1 MKNLPSFKMYSQQW
15 KRGEK
20 VREFWLTFVV
30 VQHSMGLFYLF
41 FTSSFFIFNK
51 TINTAEIDIYKK
63 IDLFG
68 EVLEKINK
76 EYVDEIDQSEG
87 MDSAINGLLQSLDPY
102 SSYMSPEIFEEMQ
115 TETSGEFGG
124 LGIEV
129 SMEAGVV
136 KVITPIDD
144 TPASKAG
151 IKAGDYIVKINDIQ
165 VQGKSL
171 SEAVDLMRG
180 PVGSGIE
187 LTVRR
192 RGAKKALTFNVVREV
207 IEVQSVKSEL
217 LENNIGY
224 LRLTS
229 FNDNSSQQIKK
240 QIKKL
245 KKNKNLNSYIL
256 DLRNNPGGLLSQAI
270 KISDFFLE
278 NGEIVSTKSRK
289 KSENRKW
296 FAKKGDILDGK
307 TLLVLINYG
316 SASASEIVAGAL
328 KDHKRAILVG
338 ENSYGKGSVQSIIP
352 LKNKGAIRLTVA
364 KYYLPS
370 GKSIS
375 EVGVRPD
382 IEVNEEGDNFR
393 IKTDTDN
400 QLNYAIKLLNG

>member
-1 MKNLPSFKMYSQQW
+1 MKKIQIYLIIFCTQ
-15 KRGEK
+15 
-20 VREFWLTFVV
+20 F
-30 VQHSMGLFYLF
+30 LF
-41 FTSSFFIFNK
+41 FK
-51 TINTAEIDIYKK
+51 QINSAEIDIYKK

-76 EYVDEIDQSEG
+76 EYVDEINQSES

-296 FAKKGDILDGK
+296 FAKKGDILEGK

-375 EVGVRPD
+375 QVGVRPD
-382 IEVNEEGDNFR
+382 IEVNEEGDDFR

>member
-1 MKNLPSFKMYSQQW
+1 MKKIQF
-15 KRGEK
+15 
-20 VREFWLTFVV
+20 FIII
-30 VQHSMGLFYLF
+30 F
-41 FTSSFFIFNK
+41 FTSFLFSQ
-51 TINTAEIDIYKK
+51 TINSAELDIYKK

-76 EYVDEIDQSEG
+76 EYVDETNQSEG
-87 MDSAINGLLQSLDPY
+87 MDAAINGLLQSLDPY
-102 SSYMSPEIFEEMQ
+102 SSYMSPEIFQEMQ

-136 KVITPIDD
+136 KVISPIDD

-151 IKAGDYIVKINDIQ
+151 IKAGDYIVKINNTQ

-192 RGAKKALTFNVVREV
+192 RGVKKALTFNIIREV
-207 IEVQSVKSEL
+207 IEVQSVKSDL

-224 LRLTS
+224 IRLTS
-229 FNDNSSQQIKK
+229 FNDNSSEQIKK
-240 QIKKL
+240 KIEKL
-245 KKNKNLNSYIL
+245 KKNKNVNAFIL

-296 FAKKGDILDGK
+296 FARKGDITDGK

-328 KDHKRAILVG
+328 KDHKRAIILG
-338 ENSYGKGSVQSIIP
+338 ESSYGKGSVQSIIP

-382 IEVNEEGDNFR
+382 IEVNEEGDDFR
-393 IKTDTDN
+393 IKTETDN

>member
-1 MKNLPSFKMYSQQW
+1 MRKI
-15 KRGEK
+15 
-20 VREFWLTFVV
+20 
-30 VQHSMGLFYLF
+30 
-41 FTSSFFIFNK
+41 FFIISIFFLKFSTFNPVVA
-51 TINTAEIDIYKK
+51 TENDVYKK

-76 EYVDEIDQSEG
+76 EYVDEINQSES
-87 MDSAINGLLQSLDPY
+87 MDAAIDGLLQSLDPY
-102 SSYMSPEIFEEMQ
+102 SAYMSPEIFNEMQ

-129 SMEAGVV
+129 NMESGVV
-136 KVITPIDD
+136 KVISPIDD
-144 TPASKAG
+144 TPASRAG
-151 IKAGDYIVKINDIQ
+151 IKAGDYIIKIDDIQ

-180 PVGSGIE
+180 PVGSSII

-192 RGAKKALTFNVVREV
+192 IGQKKALTFEIVRE
-207 IEVQSVKSEL
+207 IIQIKSVKADL
-217 LENNIGY
+217 LKNNVGY

-229 FNDNSSQQIKK
+229 FNENSGDQIRE
-240 QIKKL
+240 QIREFE
-245 KKNKNLNSYIL
+245 KNGNINSYIL

-270 KISDFFLE
+270 RISDFFLD

-289 KSENRKW
+289 ASENRKW
-296 FAKKGDILDGK
+296 FAKKGDLIGGK
-307 TLLVLINYG
+307 TLVVLINYG

-328 KDHKRAILVG
+328 QDHKRAIILG

-375 EVGVRPD
+375 EVGVSPD
-382 IEVNEEGDNFR
+382 IEIDEDTDEFR

-400 QLNYAIKLLNG
+400 QLSYALKLLNG

>member
-1 MKNLPSFKMYSQQW
+1 MVRANSKRKSNDMKKIKFL
-15 KRGEK
+15 
-20 VREFWLTFVV
+20 LII
-30 VQHSMGLFYLF
+30 F
-41 FTSSFFIFNK
+41 FSIFFLKK
-51 TINTAEIDIYKK
+51 TVISAEIDIYKK

-68 EVLEKINK
+68 EVLEKINR
-76 EYVDEIDQSEG
+76 EYVDEFNQSES

-102 SSYMSPEIFEEMQ
+102 SSYMSPKIFDEMQ

-136 KVITPIDD
+136 KVISPIDD
-144 TPASKAG
+144 TPASRAG
-151 IKAGDYIVKINDIQ
+151 LKAGDYIVKINDVQ

-192 RGAKKALTFNVVREV
+192 RGEKKALTFNIIREV
-207 IEVQSVKSEL
+207 IQVQSVKSEIID
-217 LENNIGY
+217 ESIGY

-229 FNDNSSQQIKK
+229 FNDNSSDQIEK

-245 KKNKNLNSYIL
+245 KKNKNLNSFIL

-296 FAKKGDILDGK
+296 FAKKGDITDGK

-328 KDHKRAILVG
+328 KDHKRAIIIG
-338 ENSYGKGSVQSIIP
+338 ENSFGKGSVQSIIP
-352 LKNKGAIRLTVA
+352 LKNRGAIRLTVA

-382 IEVNEEGDNFR
+382 IEVNEEGDDFR

>member
-1 MKNLPSFKMYSQQW
+1 MK
-15 KRGEK
+15 
-20 VREFWLTFVV
+20 T
-30 VQHSMGLFYLF
+30 VQFYLI
-41 FTSSFFIFNK
+41 IFLTQFLFLK
-51 TINTAEIDIYKK
+51 QINSAEIDIYKK

-76 EYVDEIDQSEG
+76 EYVDEINQSES

-102 SSYMSPEIFEEMQ
+102 SAYMSPEIFNEMQ
-115 TETSGEFGG
+115 TETSGKFGG

-129 SMEAGVV
+129 GMESGVV
-136 KVITPIDD
+136 KVISPIDD
-144 TPASKAG
+144 TPASIAG

-171 SEAVDLMRG
+171 NEAVALMRG

-192 RGAKKALTFNVVREV
+192 RGEKKALVFNIVRE
-207 IEVQSVKSEL
+207 IIQIKSVKSDL
-217 LENNIGY
+217 LKENIGY
-224 LRLTS
+224 IRLTS
-229 FNDNSSQQIKK
+229 FNENSGK
-240 QIKKL
+240 QIKKEIQNFE
-245 KKNKNLNSYIL
+245 KNKDIKSYIL

-270 KISDFFLE
+270 KISDFFL
-278 NGEIVSTKSRK
+278 NDGEIVSTKSRK
-289 KSENRKW
+289 PSENRRW
-296 FAKKGDILDGK
+296 FAKKGDLTNGK
-307 TLLVLINYG
+307 TLIVLINYG

-328 KDHKRAILVG
+328 KDHKRAIILG

-352 LKNKGAIRLTVA
+352 LKNEGAIRLTVA

-375 EVGVRPD
+375 EVGVLPD
-382 IEVNEEGDNFR
+382 IEINEATDNFR
-393 IKTDTDN
+393 IKTETDN

>member
-1 MKNLPSFKMYSQQW
+1 VVRVYS
-15 KRGEK
+15 KRK
-20 VREFWLTFVV
+20 TYNMRKI
-30 VQHSMGLFYLF
+30 
-41 FTSSFFIFNK
+41 FFIIGISFLKFLTLNPVVA
-51 TINTAEIDIYKK
+51 AENDVYKK

-76 EYVDEIDQSEG
+76 EYVEEINQSES
-87 MDSAINGLLQSLDPY
+87 MDAAIDGLLQSLDPY
-102 SSYMSPEIFEEMQ
+102 SAYMSPEILNEMQ

-129 SMEAGVV
+129 NMESGVV
-136 KVITPIDD
+136 KVISPIDD
-144 TPASKAG
+144 TPASRAG
-151 IKAGDYIVKINDIQ
+151 IKAGDYIIKIDDIQ

-180 PVGSGIE
+180 PVGSSII

-192 RGAKKALTFNVVREV
+192 IGKKKALTFEIERE
-207 IEVQSVKSEL
+207 IIQIKSVKADL
-217 LENNIGY
+217 LKNNVGY

-229 FNDNSSQQIKK
+229 FNENSGDQIRE
-240 QIKKL
+240 QIREFE
-245 KKNKNLNSYIL
+245 KNENINSYIL

-270 KISDFFLE
+270 RISDFFLD

-289 KSENRKW
+289 ASENRKW
-296 FAKKGDILDGK
+296 FAKKGDLIGGK
-307 TLLVLINYG
+307 TLVVLINYG

-328 KDHKRAILVG
+328 QDHKRAIILG

-375 EVGVRPD
+375 EVGVSPD
-382 IEVNEEGDNFR
+382 IEINEDTDEFR

-400 QLNYAIKLLNG
+400 QLSYALKLLNG

>member
-1 MKNLPSFKMYSQQW
+1 MKKI
-15 KRGEK
+15 
-20 VREFWLTFVV
+20 
-30 VQHSMGLFYLF
+30 
-41 FTSSFFIFNK
+41 FFIISIFFLKFSTFNPVVA
-51 TINTAEIDIYKK
+51 AENDVYKK

-76 EYVDEIDQSEG
+76 EYVDEINQSES
-87 MDSAINGLLQSLDPY
+87 MDAAIDGLLQSLDPY
-102 SSYMSPEIFEEMQ
+102 SAYMSPEIFNEMQ

-129 SMEAGVV
+129 NMESGVV
-136 KVITPIDD
+136 KVISPIDD
-144 TPASKAG
+144 TPASRAG
-151 IKAGDYIVKINDIQ
+151 IKAGDYIIKIDDIQ

-180 PVGSGIE
+180 PVGSSII

-192 RGAKKALTFNVVREV
+192 IGQKKALTFEIVRE
-207 IEVQSVKSEL
+207 IIQIKSVKADL
-217 LENNIGY
+217 LKNNVGY

-229 FNDNSSQQIKK
+229 FNENSGDQIRE
-240 QIKKL
+240 QIRKFE
-245 KKNKNLNSYIL
+245 KNGNINSYIL

-270 KISDFFLE
+270 RISDFFLD

-289 KSENRKW
+289 ASENRKW
-296 FAKKGDILDGK
+296 FAKKGDLIGGK
-307 TLLVLINYG
+307 TLVVLINYG

-328 KDHKRAILVG
+328 QDHKRAIILG

-375 EVGVRPD
+375 EVGVSPD
-382 IEVNEEGDNFR
+382 IEIDEDTDEFR

-400 QLNYAIKLLNG
+400 QLSYALKLLNG

>member
-1 MKNLPSFKMYSQQW
+1 MKKIKCFLLIFFSI
-15 KRGEK
+15 
-20 VREFWLTFVV
+20 
-30 VQHSMGLFYLF
+30 FYL
-41 FTSSFFIFNK
+41 TKAVIS
-51 TINTAEIDIYKK
+51 AEIDIYKK

-76 EYVDEIDQSEG
+76 EYVDEINQSES

-102 SSYMSPEIFEEMQ
+102 SAYMSPKIFKEMQ

-136 KVITPIDD
+136 KVISPIDD
-144 TPASKAG
+144 TPASRAG
-151 IKAGDYIVKINDIQ
+151 LKAGDYIVKINDIQ

-187 LTVRR
+187 LTIRR
-192 RGAKKALTFNVVREV
+192 RGEKKALTFNIIREV
-207 IEVQSVKSEL
+207 IQVQSVKSEIL
-217 LENNIGY
+217 DKNIGY
-224 LRLTS
+224 IRLTS
-229 FNDNSSQQIKK
+229 FNDNSSNQIEK

-245 KKNKNLNSYIL
+245 KKNKNLNSFIL
-256 DLRNNPGGLLSQAI
+256 DLRNKPGGLLSQAI

-296 FAKKGDILDGK
+296 FAKKGDITDGK

-328 KDHKRAILVG
+328 KDHKRAIIIG
-338 ENSYGKGSVQSIIP
+338 ENSFGKGSVQSIIP
-352 LKNKGAIRLTVA
+352 LKNRGAIRLTVA

-382 IEVNEEGDNFR
+382 IEVNEEGDDFR

>member
-1 MKNLPSFKMYSQQW
+1 MKKIQ
-15 KRGEK
+15 
-20 VREFWLTFVV
+20 
-30 VQHSMGLFYLF
+30 LF
-41 FTSSFFIFNK
+41 FTVFFTSFLISQ
-51 TINTAEIDIYKK
+51 TIHSTEIDIYKK

-76 EYVDEIDQSEG
+76 EYVEETNQSEG
-87 MDSAINGLLQSLDPY
+87 MDAAINGLLQSLDPY
-102 SSYMSPEIFEEMQ
+102 SSYMSPEIFKEMQ

-136 KVITPIDD
+136 KVISPIDD

-151 IKAGDYIVKINDIQ
+151 IKAGDYIVKIDNIQ

-171 SEAVDLMRG
+171 SEAVDIMRG
-180 PVGSGIE
+180 PVGSAIE

-192 RGAKKALTFNVVREV
+192 RGVKKALTFNITREI
-207 IEVQSVKSEL
+207 IEVQSVKSDL
-217 LENNIGY
+217 LDNNIGY
-224 LRLTS
+224 IRLTS
-229 FNDNSSQQIKK
+229 FNDNSSK
-240 QIKKL
+240 QIKKKIKKL
-245 KKNKNLNSYIL
+245 KENKNLNAFIL

-296 FAKKGDILDGK
+296 FARKGDITDGK

-328 KDHKRAILVG
+328 KDHKRAIILG

-382 IEVNEEGDNFR
+382 IEVNEEGEDFR

>member
-1 MKNLPSFKMYSQQW
+1 MRKI
-15 KRGEK
+15 
-20 VREFWLTFVV
+20 
-30 VQHSMGLFYLF
+30 
-41 FTSSFFIFNK
+41 FFIISLFILKFSTFNPVVA
-51 TINTAEIDIYKK
+51 AENDVYKK

-76 EYVDEIDQSEG
+76 EYVDEINQSES
-87 MDSAINGLLQSLDPY
+87 MDAAIDGLLQSLDPY
-102 SSYMSPEIFEEMQ
+102 SAYMSPEIFNEMQ

-129 SMEAGVV
+129 NMESGVV
-136 KVITPIDD
+136 KVISPIDD
-144 TPASKAG
+144 TPASRAG
-151 IKAGDYIVKINDIQ
+151 IKAGDYIIKIDDIQ

-180 PVGSGIE
+180 PVGSSII

-192 RGAKKALTFNVVREV
+192 IGQKKALTFEIVRE
-207 IEVQSVKSEL
+207 IIQIKSVKADL
-217 LENNIGY
+217 LKNNVGY

-229 FNDNSSQQIKK
+229 FNENSGDQIRE
-240 QIKKL
+240 QIREFE
-245 KKNKNLNSYIL
+245 KNGNINSYIL

-270 KISDFFLE
+270 RISDFFLD

-289 KSENRKW
+289 ASENRKW
-296 FAKKGDILDGK
+296 FAKKGDLIGGK
-307 TLLVLINYG
+307 TLVVLINYG

-328 KDHKRAILVG
+328 QDHKRAIILG

-375 EVGVRPD
+375 EVGVSPD
-382 IEVNEEGDNFR
+382 IEIDEDTDEFR

-400 QLNYAIKLLNG
+400 QLSYALKLLNG

>member
-1 MKNLPSFKMYSQQW
+1 MIKKQLKFLILLS
-15 KRGEK
+15 
-20 VREFWLTFVV
+20 LI
-30 VQHSMGLFYLF
+30 F
-41 FTSSFFIFNK
+41 FQGVSSSEN
-51 TINTAEIDIYKK
+51 NIYNK

-76 EYVDEIDQSEG
+76 EYVDEINQSES

-102 SSYMSPEIFEEMQ
+102 SAYMSPEIFNEMQ

-129 SMEAGVV
+129 SMESGVV
-136 KVITPIDD
+136 KVISPIDD
-144 TPASKAG
+144 TPASRAG

-187 LTVRR
+187 LTIRR
-192 RGAKKALTFNVVREV
+192 RGEKKALTFNIVREV
-207 IEVQSVKSEL
+207 IQIKSVKADL
-217 LENNIGY
+217 LEKNIGY
-224 LRLTS
+224 IRLTS
-229 FNDNSSQQIKK
+229 FNENSGK
-240 QIKKL
+240 QIKKEIN
-245 KKNKNLNSYIL
+245 KFEEDKNVKAYIL

-270 KISDFFLE
+270 KISDFFL
-278 NGEIVSTKSRK
+278 NDGEIVSTKSRK
-289 KSENRKW
+289 SSENRKW
-296 FAKKGDILDGK
+296 FAKKGDLTNGK
-307 TLLVLINYG
+307 TIVVLINYG

-328 KDHKRAILVG
+328 KDHKRAILLG

-352 LKNKGAIRLTVA
+352 LKNDGAIRLTVA

-375 EVGVRPD
+375 EVGVSPD
-382 IEVNEEGDNFR
+382 IEVDEETDDFR
-393 IKTDTDN
+393 IKTETDN

>member
-1 MKNLPSFKMYSQQW
+1 MIKKISLS
-15 KRGEK
+15 
-20 VREFWLTFVV
+20 
-30 VQHSMGLFYLF
+30 LFLFCFF
-41 FTSSFFIFNK
+41 FTNQ
-51 TINTAEIDIYKK
+51 INSTENDVYKK

-76 EYVDEIDQSEG
+76 EYVDEINQSDS

-102 SSYMSPEIFEEMQ
+102 SAYMSPEVFNEMR

-129 SMEAGVV
+129 SMESGVV
-136 KVITPIDD
+136 KVISPIDD
-144 TPASKAG
+144 TPASRAG
-151 IKAGDYIVKINDIQ
+151 IKAGDYIVKINNLQ

-192 RGAKKALTFNVVREV
+192 RGEKKALTFNIVRE
-207 IEVQSVKSEL
+207 IIQIKSVKTDL
-217 LENNIGY
+217 LEKNIGY
-224 LRLTS
+224 IRLTS
-229 FNDNSSQQIKK
+229 FNENSGIQIKREIEK
-240 QIKKL
+240 FEKNDNIK
-245 KKNKNLNSYIL
+245 SYIL

-270 KISDFFLE
+270 KISDFFLD

-289 KSENRKW
+289 ASENRKW
-296 FAKKGDILDGK
+296 FAKQGDLTNGK
-307 TLLVLINYG
+307 TLVVLINYG

-328 KDHKRAILVG
+328 KDHKRAILLG

-352 LKNKGAIRLTVA
+352 LKNDGAIRLTVA

-375 EVGVRPD
+375 EVGVSPD
-382 IEVNEEGDNFR
+382 IEIGEDTDDFK
-393 IKTDTDN
+393 IKTETDN

>member
-1 MKNLPSFKMYSQQW
+1 MKKLK
-15 KRGEK
+15 
-20 VREFWLTFVV
+20 LII
-30 VQHSMGLFYLF
+30 F
-41 FTSSFFIFNK
+41 FLI
-51 TINTAEIDIYKK
+51 INTSLFQISHSAESEIYKK

-76 EYVDEIDQSEG
+76 EYVEEINQSES

-102 SSYMSPEIFEEMQ
+102 SAYMSPETFEEMQ

-129 SMEAGVV
+129 GMEAGVV
-136 KVITPIDD
+136 KVITPMDG
-144 TPASKAG
+144 TPADKAG
-151 IKAGDYIVKINDIQ
+151 LKAGDYIVKINDTQ

-180 PVGSGIE
+180 PVGSSIE

-192 RGAKKALTFNVVREV
+192 RGEKKALTFNITREI
-207 IEVQSVKSEL
+207 IEVQSVKSDL

-224 LRLTS
+224 IRLTS
-229 FNDNSSQQIKK
+229 FNDNSGEQIENK
-240 QIKKL
+240 IREL
-245 KKNKNLNSYIL
+245 NKNKNLNSYIL

-270 KISDFFLE
+270 KISDFFLD

-289 KSENRKW
+289 ASENRKW
-296 FAKKGDILDGK
+296 FAKNGDITEGK
-307 TLLVLINYG
+307 TLVVLINYG

-328 KDHKRAILVG
+328 KDHKRAIILG
-338 ENSYGKGSVQSIIP
+338 ERSYGKGSVQSIIP
-352 LKNKGAIRLTVA
+352 LKNRGAIRLTVA

-375 EVGVRPD
+375 EVGVMPD
-382 IEVNEEGDNFR
+382 IEVLEDSDEFR
-393 IKTDTDN
+393 IKTETDN
-400 QLNYAIKLLNG
+400 QLSYAIKLLNG

>member
-1 MKNLPSFKMYSQQW
+1 MRKIFFIISIFFLKF
-15 KRGEK
+15 
-20 VREFWLTFVV
+20 LTFNPVV
-30 VQHSMGLFYLF
+30 A
-41 FTSSFFIFNK
+41 
-51 TINTAEIDIYKK
+51 AENDVYKK

-76 EYVDEIDQSEG
+76 EYVDEINQSES
-87 MDSAINGLLQSLDPY
+87 MDAAIDGLLQSLDPY
-102 SSYMSPEIFEEMQ
+102 SAYMSPEIFNEMQ

-129 SMEAGVV
+129 NMESGVV
-136 KVITPIDD
+136 KVISPIDD
-144 TPASKAG
+144 TPASRAG
-151 IKAGDYIVKINDIQ
+151 IKAGDYIIKIDDIQ

-180 PVGSGIE
+180 PVGSSII

-192 RGAKKALTFNVVREV
+192 IGQKKALTFEIVRE
-207 IEVQSVKSEL
+207 IIQIKSVKADL
-217 LENNIGY
+217 LKNNVGY

-229 FNDNSSQQIKK
+229 FNENSGDQIRE
-240 QIKKL
+240 QIREFE
-245 KKNKNLNSYIL
+245 KNENINSYIL

-270 KISDFFLE
+270 RISDFFLD

-289 KSENRKW
+289 ASENRKW
-296 FAKKGDILDGK
+296 FAKKGDLIGGK
-307 TLLVLINYG
+307 TLVVLINYG

-328 KDHKRAILVG
+328 QDHKRAIILG

-375 EVGVRPD
+375 EVGVSPD
-382 IEVNEEGDNFR
+382 IEIDEDTDEFR

-400 QLNYAIKLLNG
+400 QLKYALKLLNG